1 MARVLIAGCGYVG
14 TELGLRLVD
23 RGHAVW
29 AVRQRASLL
38 PPELH
43 PHSADL
49 TDPDAVAKLP
59 FPFDFVV
66 FAAAPAAGTEEAYEQ
81 AYIHALSRVL
91 EAASNRRPPKRVLL
105 TSSTSVY
112 AQSDGGWVDES
123 SPTHPSSFRGTI
135 VLQAEEILRHSGSSF
150 SILRLGG
157 IYGPERTSLLDRVLA
172 GEAVLTP
179 GSSRYTNRIH
189 RDDAA
194 SALLHLL
201 ELDPCAEVYVGG
213 GRRAG
218 RARRS
223 PAVGRRSYRIA
234 PPGRQLP
241 RSRVAAEPGFPRS
254 QQTLLQRTTSRQ
266 RFPIPVSQLSTGI
279 LRPPRPAFPKSVYI
293 ARAHSVRWPGAPTQA
308 YWAICRGARGRL
320 ANAVSGQKGP
330 RYVREVWKTLV

>member
-123 SPTHPSSFRGTI
+123 SPTRPSSFRGTI

-201 ELDPCAEVYVGG
+201 ELDPCAEVYVGVDEEPAELDEVLQWVAARTG
-213 GRRAG
+213 SHLLEGNYPGPESPPNQASRGLNKRCSSALLRASG
-218 RARRS
+218 FQFLY
-223 PAVGRRSYRIA
+223 PSYRQ
-234 PPGRQLP
+234 GYSDLL
-241 RSRVAAEPGFPRS
+241 AELGDL
-254 QQTLLQRTTSRQ
+254 TLES
-266 RFPIPVSQLSTGI
+266 P
-279 LRPPRPAFPKSVYI
+279 
-293 ARAHSVRWPGAPTQA
+293 
-308 YWAICRGARGRL
+308 
-320 ANAVSGQKGP
+320 
-330 RYVREVWKTLV
+330 